1 MEIVTGRDS
10 SFEIVNLPPALGN
23 KGLLVPVKP
32 SSKNEYKI
40 GLITKKSADAAG
52 YLTYTVD
59 AYRLKERVKKLEIQ
73 PDKKVIIT
81 MAGGERQDMV
91 REKEDTYKEA
101 DKNFLYKLKG
111 KVAKQPTLTEADLD
125 FLKANTGMTREEIKV
140 TFDIINLI

>member
-1 MEIVTGRDS
+1 MS
-10 SFEIVNLPPALGN
+10 PACGPGHAEHCHTVKDPCSGN
-23 KGLLVPVKP
+23 
-32 SSKNEYKI
+32 
-40 GLITKKSADAAG
+40 AAG
-52 YLTYTVD
+52 
-59 AYRLKERVKKLEIQ
+59 AGRHSPKRVKKLEIQ